1 MVIWSLW
8 MSRKCAW
15 LLEVCPGGLPHSSSL
30 EIFFLVKRACSSFH
44 TGHPFPPSEKGIL
57 VTSTETRFGFVQGLS
72 ILVLST
78 GAGGLSFGM
87 QLLSH
92 DSLTET

>member
-1 MVIWSLW
+1 M
-8 MSRKCAW
+8 
-15 LLEVCPGGLPHSSSL
+15 CPGGLPHSSSL

-72 ILVLST
+72 YLSILVLST
-78 GAGGLSFGM
+78 GAGGS
-87 QLLSH
+87 
-92 DSLTET
+92 SLACNCSAMTY

>member
-1 MVIWSLW
+1 MVIWFLW

-72 ILVLST
+72 ILVLS
-78 GAGGLSFGM
+78 AGGS
-87 QLLSH
+87 
-92 DSLTET
+92 SLACNCSAMTH

>member
-72 ILVLST
+72 ILVL
-78 GAGGLSFGM
+78 AGGSSFGM